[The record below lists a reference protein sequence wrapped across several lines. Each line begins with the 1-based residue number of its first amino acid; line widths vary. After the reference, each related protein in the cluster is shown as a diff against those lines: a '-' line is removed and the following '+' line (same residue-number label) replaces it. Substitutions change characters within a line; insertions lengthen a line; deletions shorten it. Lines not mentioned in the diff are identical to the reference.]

1 MKIEKK
7 WAVHETISD
16 TYYAGNDGSGK
27 PVWTGLDS
35 GIKVYKS
42 SRSAQ
47 GAVNIIMQSGFEG
60 QVEPEYFEDF
70 ELPEAESTAPV
81 ESEKPVITDNT
92 NWRLVDKFGKIKYW
106 VRDDRGGG
114 KEYAYTDRNGD
125 MRWLGT
131 DELAAWCTYSNERME
146 VGAEIIRSRQH
157 GKKANA

>member
-16 TYYAGNDGSGK
+16 TYYA
-27 PVWTGLDS
+27 
-35 GIKVYKS
+35 
-42 SRSAQ
+42 
-47 GAVNIIMQSGFEG
+47 
-60 QVEPEYFEDF
+60 
-70 ELPEAESTAPV
+70 
-81 ESEKPVITDNT
+81 
-92 NWRLVDKFGKIKYW
+92 
-106 VRDDRGGG
+106 G